1 MQLNNA
7 DEIYTKIK
15 KDTGKTDSEI
25 QKLISKIKEKYQ
37 GLLSDVGANIM
48 VAKQLDV
55 NLNMESTSSILKI
68 KDLASSQDG
77 VSIYAR
83 VKFIPPV
90 RTYKSKD
97 GSKGKVQALYIQ
109 DETGSTK
116 LNLWQDKVDLVNSL
130 KLGKNSLIFIKD
142 AYVTIYK
149 EKPELSLRHG
159 GVIIKDPE
167 NAPLIPE
174 IPNNF
179 KEVSD
184 IESASDDLIET
195 IGRITNIYPAKEF
208 EDKRDPT
215 IKRKVLNFQIS
226 DGIKNIRC
234 VAWDPWAQV
243 FEKDYKAG
251 DLVKLSDVRIKDGLY
266 DLELY
271 INWNSSVTKDPE
283 TNLKI
288 PPLSELI
295 AANTDITD
303 GKIESLEDG
312 NSYSLQAVIV
322 TIVRN
327 NLRYFKCPKCNEK
340 IQMINNEFI
349 CENCNEVVD
358 PVVNLFGS
366 IEIDDGTGILR
377 VVFFRDLV
385 EKLFNL
391 KAEDLKKAL
400 SEDEKAGIFGK
411 LDDLL
416 LGKKVKVTGR
426 AKLNNFSSQ
435 IEFIANT
442 IEVE

>member
-7 DEIYTKIK
+7 EEIYNKIK
-15 KDTGKTDSEI
+15 ADTGKSDSEV
-25 QKLISKIKEKYQ
+25 QELISKIKEKYQ

-48 VAKQLDV
+48 VAKQLNVD
-55 NLNMESTSSILKI
+55 LNMESTNSILKI
-68 KDLASSQDG
+68 KDLESSQDG

-90 RTYKSKD
+90 RKYKSKD
-97 GSKGKVQALYIQ
+97 GSEGRVQAIYIQ

-116 LNLWQDKVDLVNSL
+116 LNLWQDKVDLVGSL

-142 AYVTIYK
+142 AYVTTYK
-149 EKPELSLRHG
+149 EKSELSLRHG
-159 GVIIKDPE
+159 GVIIKDPQD
-167 NAPLIPE
+167 APMIPE
-174 IPNNF
+174 IKTSF

-184 IESASDDLIET
+184 IDSASEELIDT

-208 EDKRDPT
+208 EDKKDPT

-234 VAWDPWAQV
+234 VAWDPWAGE
-243 FEKDYKAG
+243 FEKGFKAG
-251 DLVKLSDVRIKDGLY
+251 DLVKLSDVKIKDGLY

-271 INWNSSVTKDPE
+271 INWNSSVTKNPE
-283 TNLKI
+283 TTLKI
-288 PPLSELI
+288 PPLSELLE
-295 AANTDITD
+295 ASTDIIP

-312 NSYSLQAVIV
+312 NTYSLEGVVV

-366 IEIDDGTGILR
+366 IEMDDGTGVLK

-385 EKLFNL
+385 ENLFKLN
-391 KAEDLKKAL
+391 KEDLKKDL
-400 SEDEKAGIFGK
+400 SEDDKAAIFGK
-411 LDDLL
+411 LDDDL
-416 LGKKVKVTGR
+416 LGKKIKITGN

-442 IEVE
+442 IEIV